1 MKSITILSL
10 SIIALLTMSFNSIH
24 SKKYLELNKKENFQ
38 NSNNFIGFKNSVVI
52 GTSATAF
59 PGNIR
64 MVTVST
70 NQNLSEK
77 KLNFVLNKYNN

>member
-1 MKSITILSL
+1 MKSINILSL

-24 SKKYLELNKKENFQ
+24 SKKYLEINKKENLK
-38 NSNNFIGFKNSVVI
+38 NSNNFFGLKNTINI

-64 MVTVST
+64 LKTDSHY
-70 NQNLSEK
+70 QNLSEK
-77 KLNFVLNKYNN
+77 N